1 MAADWRPG
9 ADLLLLQARAEMLSR
24 IRDFFLQRQVME
36 VETPL
41 LCQSAVTDPDIQ
53 PVPVGERFLQTSP
66 EFAMKRLL
74 AAGSGPIYQI
84 CKAFRSGEAGAR
96 HNPEFTLLEWYRPG
110 FDQPRLMQEVRA
122 LVELFLPDRC
132 WSSISYR
139 ELFQEHLALD
149 PWTAADTELE
159 ACARAALDVDF
170 PVASR
175 DQWLDLL
182 LSHLLE
188 PRLADAG
195 MVFVY
200 NYPPSQAALAR
211 LKQAQDVT
219 VSDRFELYADGVEL
233 ANAYRELTDA
243 AEQATRFHRDIA
255 ELERRGQSS
264 RSVDD
269 RLLSALQQ
277 GLPDCAG
284 AALGLDRLLML
295 AQGCDTIDDVLA
307 FAWQRA

>member
-1 MAADWRPG
+1 M
-9 ADLLLLQARAEMLSR
+9 
-24 IRDFFLQRQVME
+24 
-36 VETPL
+36 
-41 LCQSAVTDPDIQ
+41 
-53 PVPVGERFLQTSP
+53 
-66 EFAMKRLL
+66 
-74 AAGSGPIYQI
+74 
-84 CKAFRSGEAGAR
+84 
-96 HNPEFTLLEWYRPG
+96 
-110 FDQPRLMQEVRA
+110 
-122 LVELFLPDRC
+122 
-132 WSSISYR
+132 
-139 ELFQEHLALD
+139 
-149 PWTAADTELE
+149 
-159 ACARAALDVDF
+159 
-170 PVASR
+170 
-175 DQWLDLL
+175 
-182 LSHLLE
+182 
-188 PRLADAG
+188 
-195 MVFVY
+195 
-200 NYPPSQAALAR
+200 
-211 LKQAQDVT
+211 KQAQDVT